1 MMGHEQGLR
10 HVPPVLAQEQPAW
23 SRHPQEQVLRLL
35 QGQQTAQA
43 IAQLQTQMLQQMTPE
58 QRAQYSL
65 GLRQQQQA
73 LEMFEQRESRLQQ
86 ATRADYPQ
94 GQAHFA
100 APVFNNSNIGGSA
113 GTTPS
118 FANRD
123 YSEDCVE
130 WQMIMKEVNSDIQ
143 NEAAKRV
150 RPPKPRRLRGKQL
163 AESLFRAQHG
173 TRQDRAQAAQMFLH
187 ATTGDEGLHTY
198 ACMVL
203 RRMNEE
209 ASVKLANGEDPMNVS
224 VNV

>member
-1 MMGHEQGLR
+1 MIGQEQGLR
-10 HVPPVLAQEQPAW
+10 VLPVLTQEQPA
-23 SRHPQEQVLRLL
+23 RNMLPQEQALRLM
-35 QGQQTAQA
+35 QEQQAAQA
-43 IAQLQTQMLQQMTPE
+43 LAQLLPQVLQQMTPE
-58 QRAQYSL
+58 QRMQYSL
-65 GLRQQQQA
+65 ELQRQQQA
-73 LEMFEQRESRLQQ
+73 LEMFEQRDLRFQPVE
-86 ATRADYPQ
+86 RAEFAQ
-94 GQAHFA
+94 GQTHPA
-100 APVFNNSNIGGSA
+100 APVFNSSNSCGSTGA
-113 GTTPS
+113 IPS
-118 FANRD
+118 LINRD
-123 YSEDCVE
+123 YSEDCME
-130 WQMIMKEVNSDIQ
+130 WQLIMKDVNSDIQ